1 MSSTLHVIFGP
12 SGAGKTT
19 YAHAFARREK
29 AVAFILDEWMAR
41 LFAPD
46 MPEKI
51 EYEWMLDRVARCEA
65 QIWSTAAGALAAGT
79 SVILDIGLMRR
90 ADRAR
95 VREIAEATGLPIQ
108 WHFVT
113 ASTEARRARVAE
125 RNVVRGEN
133 FAIEVTPEMFEFV
146 EGVFEG
152 PEPFELE
159 GAVIIEGGLRALR
172 RVSFDVLIPAL
183 LSFAP
188 HNHSFFP
195 PGRLRP
201 RPVPGRTLT

>member
-1 MSSTLHVIFGP
+1 MSATLHVIFGP

-19 YAHAFARREK
+19 YANAFARREK
-29 AVAFILDEWMAR
+29 AVSFILDEWMAR

-51 EYEWMLDRVARCEA
+51 EYDWMVERVGRCEA
-65 QIWSTAAGALAAGT
+65 QIWSSAAGVLAAGT

-95 VREIAEATGLPIQ
+95 VREIAEAAGLPLQ
-108 WHFVT
+108 FHYVT
-113 ASTEARRARVAE
+113 APAEVRRARVAE

-146 EGVFEG
+146 EGVFET
-152 PEPFELE
+152 PDDAELQ
-159 GAVIIEGGLRALR
+159 GAVISESA
-172 RVSFDVLIPAL
+172 
-183 LSFAP
+183 
-188 HNHSFFP
+188 
-195 PGRLRP
+195 
-201 RPVPGRTLT
+201 